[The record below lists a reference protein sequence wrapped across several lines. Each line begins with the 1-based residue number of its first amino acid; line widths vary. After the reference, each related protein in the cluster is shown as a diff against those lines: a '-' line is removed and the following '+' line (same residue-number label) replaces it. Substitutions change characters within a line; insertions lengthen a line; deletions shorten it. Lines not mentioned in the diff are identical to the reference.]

1 MIALIISLL
10 FTNLQNLHFNHKGL
24 ESGLVQ
30 MPING
35 LYQDENGTLW
45 VGTREGVNYYDGSV
59 FCPLSNSG
67 QSGWIMSNRVP
78 TICGDG
84 NGSIF
89 INANYTVIRYDL
101 KQDYFTDLF
110 TQDNTASPPEISIHY
125 GSSGLWIGCSNRLL
139 LWKRDAG
146 LKEVLSLPGGGLSIS
161 SLLEEGDTL
170 YIGTKMHGLLCL
182 DIPSGQYRRRI
193 DCNEVICLFSDSGKR
208 IWCGTLAQ
216 GAFCLE
222 GETLRHYTKEAR
234 PELGS
239 NYIRA
244 ISEDLEGRIWMGTSQ
259 GLAIIDTIHGVII
272 HKGAAVKGESGLSN
286 ISIWSLLRD
295 KSGTMWIGSYFG
307 GLDYCN
313 FENSGF
319 NFDDFGFQGNSGR
332 SLVSSA
338 VCDNSNRVWIGSEGK
353 GLIEYKDG
361 RAVSKDKLPFSA
373 FNIKSLTYDP
383 GSSLL
388 WVCTHMGGLWSYNV
402 NNGHYRHF
410 DINAYDQTARSES
423 ILNVTLF
430 RGNVYIGTL
439 QGVFLLNPNTGTTA
453 PVPEINRHIYEADK
467 LLVSNDST
475 SMWIVGNSI
484 CRYDFSNGVVEDY
497 TDALKDLAGGIP
509 ITSVSI
515 LETKDG
521 SIYVGT
527 AGLGLLQYDRSLNS
541 FSKVTTVNSTFPSK
555 YIGALHVTSDG
566 RLLAATGEGLCWYDP
581 KTRFVDSFRTENNF
595 PLVPMFPGCIAEYGD
610 NLILGGSNGIVTT
623 TEAQLKNLYRHCTL
637 SISQMF
643 VNDTQ
648 VRPDD
653 KSGILKQAIRYTRKV
668 SLPFSKNDLTFFV
681 GCDIPSH
688 SSQVRYLFTLDGLEN
703 DWHTQALTSPIH
715 YSNLSPGRY
724 VLRLRNIRP
733 ADGEQYALQ
742 IRIRPPIY
750 SSWYA
755 VLLYLLLILSVAAF
769 VLYYFATK
777 FKLTTSL
784 ALERKNQ
791 AEAEKINQQKIR
803 FFANM
808 SHELRTPLTLMI
820 GKLEMFGAKN
830 SLTPEQRDEL
840 DGIHSSASEL
850 ISLVNNQMDV
860 LKMGEDALFMNSTSG
875 DIIEFI
881 RSIVSDFQ
889 VLALKNQVSLKFST
903 SIRECIMEF
912 DESQMKKVF
921 SNLISNAIKYTPK
934 EKGKIRVS
942 VAEPSGGTIRI
953 SVKDNGLGIE
963 DSAKERIFDRFFQSN
978 NAVNRDPSVTG
989 TGIGLYL
996 VSYIVHM
1003 HQGTVE
1009 LDSHLGKGSTFTVCL
1024 PLSQIAPSVPNQ
1036 QYGINPGKEVRIQN
1050 EASSESST
1058 EALRGKSVLIV
1069 EDDDKLRQML
1079 KDIFSNLFTV
1089 YEAENGQK
1097 ALEITDN
1104 KCPDLIISD
1113 IMMPIM
1119 SGDEFCRRVKTNFNT
1134 CHIPIILLTALA
1146 DVENNIM
1153 GFDCGADD
1161 YITKPF
1167 NTQLLLARC
1176 ISIINNRALL
1186 QKRYSKDMSAGAQVL
1201 SKNKADIDFMEKLVK
1216 LVEENLLERDI
1227 TVPFLCEQMAMG
1239 HTKLF
1244 NKIKGLT
1251 GDSPQALIQ
1260 NVRIKYAAKLLHERD
1275 DLNVSDI
1282 AFQLGFSSLNY
1293 FEKCFKKNFGQTPS
1307 SFRKGTSITQNNEK
1321 YQ

>member
-10 FTNLQNLHFNHKGL
+10 LTNLQDLHFNHKGV
-24 ESGLVQ
+24 ESGLAQ
-30 MPING
+30 MPVNG

-45 VGTREGVNYYDGSV
+45 VGTREGVKYYEGSM
-59 FCPLSNSG
+59 FSTLSISG
-67 QSGWIMSNRVP
+67 QSDWIMSNRVP

-84 NGSIF
+84 DGSIF

-101 KQDYFTDLF
+101 KQDCLTDLF

-125 GSSGLWIGCSNRLL
+125 GPSGLWIGCSGRLL
-139 LWKRDAG
+139 LWQRDAG
-146 LKEVLSLPGGGLSIS
+146 LREVLSLSRNGLSIS
-161 SLLEEGDTL
+161 SLLEEGDSL

-193 DCNEVICLFSDSGKR
+193 DCNEVICLFSDSEKR
-208 IWCGTLAQ
+208 VWCGTLAQ
-216 GAFCLE
+216 GAYCLE
-222 GETLRHYTKEAR
+222 GETLRHYTKEAW

-259 GLAIIDTIHGVII
+259 GLAIIDTVHGVIT
-272 HKGAAVKGESGLSN
+272 HKGAASKDKSGLSN

-313 FENSGF
+313 FESNVFDF
-319 NFDDFGFQGNSGR
+319 NDFGFQGNAGR

-353 GLIEYKDG
+353 GLIEYRYG
-361 RAVSKDKLPFSA
+361 RAISMDKLPFSA

-383 GSSLL
+383 GSDLL
-388 WVCTHMGGLWSYNV
+388 WVCTHMGGLWNYNV
-402 NNGHYRHF
+402 TNGHYRHF
-410 DINAYDQTARSES
+410 DINANDQTARSES
-423 ILNVTLF
+423 ILNVTIF
-430 RGNVYIGTL
+430 RDNVYVGTL
-439 QGVFLLNPNTGTTA
+439 QGVYLLYPDTGITT

-467 LLVSNDST
+467 LLVNSDST

-497 TDALKDLAGGIP
+497 SDALKDLAGGIP

-541 FSKVTTVNSTFPSK
+541 FSKVTTVNSAFPSK

-581 KTRFVDSFRTENNF
+581 QTRFVDSFGTENNF
-595 PLVPMFPGCIAEYGD
+595 PLVPMFPGCIAENGD
-610 NLILGGSNGIVTT
+610 KLILGGSNGIVTT
-623 TEAQLKNLYRHCTL
+623 TETQLRNLYKHCTL

-653 KSGILKQAIRYTRKV
+653 QSGILKQTIRYTRKV

-688 SSQVRYLFTLDGLEN
+688 SSQVRYIFTLDGLEN
-703 DWHTQALTSPIH
+703 DWHTQALASPIH

-724 VLRLRNIRP
+724 VLRLRNISP
-733 ADGEQYALQ
+733 ADGEQLALQ
-742 IRIRPPIY
+742 IRIRPPFY

-755 VLLYLLLILSVAAF
+755 ILLYLLLILSVAAF
-769 VLYYFATK
+769 VLYYYATK

-808 SHELRTPLTLMI
+808 SHELRTPLTLMV
-820 GKLEMFGAKN
+820 GKLEMFGAHN
-830 SLTPEQRDEL
+830 ALSPEQRDEL
-840 DGIHSSASEL
+840 DGIHSSATEL

-860 LKMGEDALFMNSTSG
+860 LKMGEDALFMNSTPG
-875 DIIEFI
+875 DIVAFV

-889 VLALKNQVSLKFST
+889 VLALKKQISLKFSAG
-903 SIRECIMEF
+903 IRKCIMDF

-963 DSAKERIFDRFFQSN
+963 ESAKERIFDRFFQSN

-1003 HQGTVE
+1003 HNGTVE
-1009 LDSHLGKGSTFTVCL
+1009 LDTHLGKGSTFTVCL
-1024 PLSQIAPSVPNQ
+1024 PLSQITASDAVPEAGTNQ
-1036 QYGINPGKEVRIQN
+1036 EEKARIQN
-1050 EASSESST
+1050 EIPSENNSD
-1058 EALRGKSVLIV
+1058 LLQGKSVLIV
-1069 EDDDKLRQML
+1069 EDDDRLRQML
-1079 KDIFSNLFTV
+1079 KDIFSNLFNV
-1089 YEAENGQK
+1089 HEAENGQK
-1097 ALEITDN
+1097 ALEITEN

-1113 IMMPIM
+1113 IMMPVM
-1119 SGDEFCRRVKTNFNT
+1119 GGDEFCRRVKSNFNT
-1134 CHIPIILLTALA
+1134 CHIPVILLTALA

-1167 NTQLLLARC
+1167 NTQLLRARC
-1176 ISIINNRALL
+1176 ISILNNRVLL
-1186 QKRYSKDMSAGAQVL
+1186 QKRYSKDMSLGAQVL
-1201 SKNKADIDFMEKLVK
+1201 SKNKADIDFMDKLVK
-1216 LVEENLLERDI
+1216 LVEANLLERDI

-1251 GDSPQALIQ
+1251 GNSPQALIQ
-1260 NVRIKYAAKLLHERD
+1260 NIRIKYAAELLHERN
-1275 DLNVSDI
+1275 DLNVSDV

-1293 FEKCFKKNFGQTPS
+1293 FEKCFRKTFGETPTS
-1307 SFRKGTSITQNNEK
+1307 YRKHQSGS
-1321 YQ
+1321 